1 MNYYLLSNHLFHI
14 YLIPVLAVA
23 AVGVAAEV
31 EVDAVLRDGRVEV
44 AHLVVD
50 RAQVARR
57 LRLRLAVILLPGGK
71 QYSENLICTVETTHT
86 GLKFLVLSVLS

>member
-1 MNYYLLSNHLFHI
+1 MNYHLLTNHLLYI

-23 AVGVAAEV
+23 AVGAAAEV

-57 LRLRLAVILLPGGK
+57 FRLSLAVVVLPDGMK
-71 QYSENLICTVETTHT
+71 LNIE
-86 GLKFLVLSVLS
+86 

>member
-1 MNYYLLSNHLFHI
+1 MNYHLLTNHLLYI

-23 AVGVAAEV
+23 AVGAAAEV

-57 LRLRLAVILLPGGK
+57 LRLSLVVIVLPEGMK
-71 QYSENLICTVETTHT
+71 
-86 GLKFLVLSVLS
+86 